1 MMTNLILD
9 DIMEK
14 TNCWEFKKC
23 GREPGGSK
31 VGELG
36 VCIAATD
43 ETQDGR
49 NCGTNAGR
57 VCWALVGTLCG
68 GQVQGTFAIKIG
80 NCLKCE
86 FYKTVKEQEKTDFLF
101 SFDSMKDNA

>member
-1 MMTNLILD
+1 MNRA
-9 DIMEK
+9 
-14 TNCWEFKKC
+14 NCWEVKQC

-43 ETQDGR
+43 ESQNER
-49 NCGTNAGR
+49 NSGTNAGR

-80 NCLKCE
+80 NCLECE
-86 FYKTVKEQEKTDFLF
+86 FYKTVKEQEGTDFLF
-101 SFDSMKDNA
+101 SFENMRKKA